1 MGSCRSS
8 PGIWNSSSWEK
19 GNYAFA
25 QILVGYD
32 ADVNARDNAGRTPLI
47 EASHGGPWKKETAVN
62 IVDLLVKN
70 DANVDIFTASAIGN
84 ANIIGHLLKQ
94 SKDTINDVDQNGQT
108 AHYTMR
114 HATIT
119 SML

>member
-1 MGSCRSS
+1 M
-8 PGIWNSSSWEK
+8 K
-19 GNYAFA
+19 
-25 QILVGYD
+25 
-32 ADVNARDNAGRTPLI
+32 
-47 EASHGGPWKKETAVN
+47 ASHGGPWKEGAAVN
-62 IVDLLVKN
+62 IIDLLVN
-70 DANVDIFTASAIGN
+70 NNASVDIFTASAIGN
-84 ANIIGHLLKQ
+84 ANIIGDLLKQ